1 VITANSLLGASL
13 TVVIGVVIAR
23 LLFWRRQR
31 PVFWF
36 VCALVLVGAG
46 YLLATGAAED
56 IGGGLLSSLQAA

>member
-1 VITANSLLGASL
+1 MITGSSLLGAAL
-13 TVVIGVVIAR
+13 LFVIGVVIAR

-36 VCALVLVGAG
+36 ACALVLVGAG

-56 IGGGLLSSLQAA
+56 IGGSIVSSLRTG

>member
-1 VITANSLLGASL
+1 MITTNALLGTSL
-13 TVVIGVVIAR
+13 AVIAGVVIAR
-23 LLFWRRQR
+23 LLFWQRQR

-56 IGGGLLSSLQAA
+56 IGGGLLSSLRAA

>member
-1 VITANSLLGASL
+1 MITASSLLGAAL
-13 TVVIGVVIAR
+13 VVSIGIVIAR

-36 VCALVLVGAG
+36 VCALALVGAG

-56 IGGGLLSSLQAA
+56 IGSTVLSSLQAA